1 MTGATS
7 LKRCKLPIPKGAT
20 FEFKISKI
28 YIEIKHFTGNFKM
41 IIKQNDSI
49 IKKESFATP

>member
-20 FEFKISKI
+20 FTFKIIKK
-28 YIEIKHFTGNFKM
+28 YIGIKNFIRNFNMK
-41 IIKQNDSI
+41 IKQNDSI